1 MFQTSKSDT
10 LRIVIISLLVLILVF
25 VWAGFMM
32 LDKKID
38 NALKNKLNNIKSGFS
53 LTEVLIALAVVAV
66 IAVLII
72 PVVTTRAQ
80 NRSFSVGYESEVKQ
94 MLTSLQD

>member
-1 MFQTSKSDT
+1 MFQTLKSDT

-38 NALKNKLNNIKSGFS
+38 NALKQQGVINECSYTTNEEQSKSIRVLQTDVDI
-53 LTEVLIALAVVAV
+53 LT
-66 IAVLII
+66 
-72 PVVTTRAQ
+72 R
-80 NRSFSVGYESEVKQ
+80 
-94 MLTSLQD
+94 LTLEGVYAKEEE

>member
-38 NALKNKLNNIKSGFS
+38 NALKQQGVINECSYTINEEQSKSIRVLQTDVDI
-53 LTEVLIALAVVAV
+53 LT
-66 IAVLII
+66 
-72 PVVTTRAQ
+72 R
-80 NRSFSVGYESEVKQ
+80 
-94 MLTSLQD
+94 LTLEGVYTKEEE

>member
-25 VWAGFMM
+25 VWSGFVM

-38 NALKNKLNNIKSGFS
+38 RAIEQQTIINQCSCQTNEEQSKSIRVLRTDMDVLMRLAIEGVY
-53 LTEVLIALAVVAV
+53 TE
-66 IAVLII
+66 
-72 PVVTTRAQ
+72 
-80 NRSFSVGYESEVKQ
+80 EEE
-94 MLTSLQD
+94 

>member
-38 NALKNKLNNIKSGFS
+38 NALKQQGVINECSYTTNEEQSKSIRVLQTDVDI
-53 LTEVLIALAVVAV
+53 LT
-66 IAVLII
+66 
-72 PVVTTRAQ
+72 R
-80 NRSFSVGYESEVKQ
+80 
-94 MLTSLQD
+94 LTLEGVYTKEEE

>member
-25 VWAGFMM
+25 VWVGFVI

-38 NALKNKLNNIKSGFS
+38 KALEQQGVINKCSYTINEEQSKSIRVLQTDVDI
-53 LTEVLIALAVVAV
+53 LT
-66 IAVLII
+66 
-72 PVVTTRAQ
+72 R
-80 NRSFSVGYESEVKQ
+80 
-94 MLTSLQD
+94 LTLEGVYAKEEE